1 MKIRNIL
8 KKLYKKFLVATHKGK
23 TTDKKIVVFESDD
36 WGAERNFSKQNL
48 DKLLKKYP
56 NFAHNIYQKYDI
68 LETDE
73 DVVNLKNVL
82 ESNKDKNGN
91 PAIFTLNFAMKNI
104 DYKNLDIN
112 NLDNLKLISIKD
124 YYKES
129 KNSKNVLKIVKE
141 NIGNCFSAQLHGR
154 EHINICKL
162 KKEISSGDAL
172 SKDALKLNIVGVNG
186 SEYSGMDVLNTSDE
200 NSKIMLTE
208 AMQEFKNI
216 FGKTSESFIA
226 PCYTWKKSDEKV
238 LSELGVK
245 YMQGNFFQNKP
256 NKNRYG
262 KIYHPFG
269 RKSKN
274 KKLTYFYRNCNFEPS
289 REINRKKTDEQ
300 ILDNTMTEIR
310 QAFKNKTP
318 AVICSHRVN
327 YVSGINKE
335 VSEHNLQLLD
345 ALLKRIKTEFED
357 VEFMDTVS
365 MCEEM
370 SK

>member
-8 KKLYKKFLVATHKGK
+8 KKLYKNFLLIAQKGK
-23 TTDKKIVVFESDD
+23 KTNKQIVVFESDD

-48 DKLLKKYP
+48 DKLLKEYP
-56 NFAHNIYQKYDI
+56 KFAHDIYQKYDI

-73 DVVNLKNVL
+73 DIVNLKNVL
-82 ESNKDKNGN
+82 KANKDKNGHS
-91 PAIFTLNFAMKNI
+91 AVFTLNFAMKNI

-112 NLDNLKLISIKD
+112 NVDDIKLISIKE
-124 YYKES
+124 YYTES

-141 NIGNCFSAQLHGR
+141 DIGNCFSAQLHGR

-162 KKEISSGDAL
+162 KKEILSGDAL
-172 SKDALKLNIVGVNG
+172 AKDALKLNIVGVNS
-186 SEYSGMDVLNTSDE
+186 SEYSGMDVLNTDDE
-200 NSKIMLTE
+200 KSKIMLTE
-208 AMQEFKNI
+208 AMQEFKDV

-226 PCYTWKKSDEKV
+226 PCYTWKKSDERV

-245 YMQGNFFQNKP
+245 YMQGNFFQNEP
-256 NKNRYG
+256 NKNRYR

-269 RKSKN
+269 RKSKSSQ
-274 KKLTYFYRNCNFEPS
+274 LTYIYRNCNFEPS
-289 REINRKKTDEQ
+289 REKVKGRTDEQ
-300 ILDNTMTEIR
+300 ILNNVMMEIR

-327 YVSGINKE
+327 YVSGISREMAEN
-335 VSEHNLQLLD
+335 NLHLLD
-345 ALLKRIKTEFED
+345 TLLKRIKSEFND
-357 VEFMDTVS
+357 VLFMDTVS
-365 MCEEM
+365 MCEEI